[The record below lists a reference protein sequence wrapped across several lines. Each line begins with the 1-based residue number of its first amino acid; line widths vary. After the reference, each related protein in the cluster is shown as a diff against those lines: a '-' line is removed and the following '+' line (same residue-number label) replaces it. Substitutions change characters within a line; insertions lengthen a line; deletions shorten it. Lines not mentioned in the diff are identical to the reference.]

1 VAAAAYERAFLN
13 AGGHHIHQQQ
23 QQQQQQEHLSS
34 PYHHLMDGVQAAAAV
49 AAVAA
54 AGSPFFDIEQRL
66 RKSGTDEADKLAHLM
81 HLNNNNNNYNHN
93 NNKRSMDDV
102 LKKISSKMHI
112 RDDHGI
118 AMAVQRPESPK
129 TRSVHLYV
137 YTTSVL

>member
-1 VAAAAYERAFLN
+1 
-13 AGGHHIHQQQ
+13 
-23 QQQQQQEHLSS
+23 
-34 PYHHLMDGVQAAAAV
+34 MDGVQAAAAV

-54 AGSPFFDIEQRL
+54 AGSPYFDIEQRL
-66 RKSGTDEADKLAHLM
+66 RKSGTGTDEADKLAHLM

-118 AMAVQRPESPK
+118 AMAVHRPESPK
-129 TRSVHLYV
+129 TRSVRLFGTIKYALRII
-137 YTTSVL
+137 YRNAYNISLI